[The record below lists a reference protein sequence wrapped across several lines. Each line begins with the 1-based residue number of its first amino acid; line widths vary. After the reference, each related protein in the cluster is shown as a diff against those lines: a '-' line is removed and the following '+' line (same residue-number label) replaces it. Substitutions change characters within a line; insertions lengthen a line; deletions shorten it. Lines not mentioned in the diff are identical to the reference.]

1 SFPSFSVQGPPSFT
15 VQPLTLS
22 ARTRSTQHRCDS
34 VQEGHVARFLFGI
47 MLIHAR
53 VKLQIRSDTF
63 SLSRENIRASSC
75 CPPQVDEVRDE
86 VRDEV

>member
-1 SFPSFSVQGPPSFT
+1 
-15 VQPLTLS
+15 
-22 ARTRSTQHRCDS
+22 
-34 VQEGHVARFLFGI
+34 